1 MRYPE
6 YIQELIERFS
16 KFPSV
21 GPKTAE
27 RYVFYLLNQAPA
39 QLQALSL
46 ALNELPQKI
55 KRCSQCR
62 AFSATEPC
70 PICAD
75 NNRRQDL
82 LCVVEN
88 IQDMT
93 VIENTKQF
101 NGIYFVLDGL
111 LDTLEDVGPDKLP
124 LNALKNLIKNKQIQ
138 ELIIGL
144 NFTLEGESTSLYL
157 KKIFPDLKMTRLA
170 RGLPA
175 GSDLEYADELTLAN
189 ALKYR
194 NNL

>member
-1 MRYPE
+1 MKYPA
-6 YIQELIERFS
+6 YIQELIDRFAQ
-16 KFPSV
+16 FPSV

-27 RYVFYLLNQAPA
+27 RYVFYLLNQESAK
-39 QLQALSL
+39 LQSLASALS
-46 ALNELPQKI
+46 ELHQKI
-55 KRCSQCR
+55 KRCSQCHV
-62 AFSATEPC
+62 FSATDPC

-75 NNRRQDL
+75 KERRQDL
-82 LCVVEN
+82 ICIVEN
-88 IQDMT
+88 SQDLA

-101 NGIYFVLDGL
+101 NGLYFVLDKL
-111 LDTLEDVGPDKLP
+111 LDTLEDIGPEKLP
-124 LNALKNLIKNKQIQ
+124 LVALRDLIKKKQVQ
-138 ELIIGL
+138 EIILGL

-157 KKIFPDLKMTRLA
+157 KKIFPDLKITRLA